1 MLYCDSNRDCYSV
14 TLLITF
20 LTKRA
25 KIYIFHCYKSL
36 GVWDKHRLKTP
47 KKLLD
52 RKTEEA
58 VSLAQ
63 NSGRSDLIPDW
74 CLAPDDIS
82 PPAPSPPSRS
92 KAALLEDLEALGALE
107 ALEVSAPPK
116 RGKKKKK
123 AAHQQESLG
132 SHHADEGLG
141 TVDIEEGVGSP
152 REKLTVTPP
161 PEQALES
168 PLAPNTVPQKEE
180 DLFLLSLTDH
190 LKELGNSSFK
200 LPKGWADFD
209 EHEFNL
215 VITDALAAM
224 GIEKSDL
231 PEGWTMV
238 VRRRKR
244 KTVHTLPNIPE
255 FFVGEMH
262 KHH

>member
-1 MLYCDSNRDCYSV
+1 MLYCDSNHDCYSI

-25 KIYIFHCYKSL
+25 KIYILHCYKSL
-36 GVWDKHRLKTP
+36 GVWDKHRLKTK

-52 RKTEEA
+52 RKTKEA
-58 VSLAQ
+58 VSLTQ
-63 NSGRSDLIPDW
+63 NSGQSDLIPDW

-92 KAALLEDLEALGALE
+92 EAALLEDLEALG

-123 AAHQQESLG
+123 KAAHQQESLG
-132 SHHADEGLG
+132 SCCANEGPG
-141 TVDIEEGVGSP
+141 TVDVEEGVGAP
-152 REKLTVTPP
+152 REKLTVTPL

-168 PLAPNTVPQKEE
+168 PLAPNTVPQQEE
-180 DLFLLSLTDH
+180 DLFLLSLMDR

-200 LPKGWADFD
+200 LPKGWADFN

-215 VITDALAAM
+215 VITDALAAV
-224 GIEKSDL
+224 GIEKSD
-231 PEGWTMV
+231 
-238 VRRRKR
+238 
-244 KTVHTLPNIPE
+244 
-255 FFVGEMH
+255 
-262 KHH
+262 